1 MDTTSSAVL
10 TTFCVVGGKVAAGKP
25 PGVSTVVGLGGTIL
39 SLSVLNQV
47 NPKFAQSFGTLVVVT
62 AFLMNV
68 PAIAWRLNLIDH
80 KKYPKPPEWG
90 VMSGMQGMGKTGKIQ

>member
-1 MDTTSSAVL
+1 MDTTNAAVL
-10 TTFCVVGGKVAAGKP
+10 TTLCVIGGKAAAGKP

-47 NPKFAQSFGTLVVVT
+47 NPKFAQQFATLIVAT

-68 PAIAWRLNLIDH
+68 PAIAWRFGLIDH
-80 KKYPKPPEWG
+80 KKYPKAPEWG
-90 VMSGMQGMGKTGKIQ
+90 AMTGMSK